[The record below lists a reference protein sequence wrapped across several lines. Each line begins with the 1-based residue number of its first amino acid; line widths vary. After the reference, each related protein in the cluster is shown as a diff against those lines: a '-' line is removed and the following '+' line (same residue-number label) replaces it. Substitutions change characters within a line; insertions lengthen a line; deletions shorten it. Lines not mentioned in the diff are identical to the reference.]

1 MHSPNVF
8 VAQCVAFMC
17 VSVQLSDS
25 EFLKNDLIDTVHT
38 LENLGLREPLEKT
51 KFFRNL
57 PKLLPQIPPSICTRK
72 LLPLISAALEFGGA
86 PALALGSLLQIGKM
100 LGDEDDFKA
109 RIVPILSA
117 LFASPDHTIR
127 NTLISNINDYAPFL
141 SEAVVEGSIFPQ
153 LMRGLQESNAY
164 LREQSLKAMLPIA
177 PKLSQRTL
185 SQTLLKHLARLQVR
199 RIPQLDSASGLQFL
213 ILELMLI
220 RVGRLRGLLLVAS
233 MPVACQLSS

>member
-1 MHSPNVF
+1 M
-8 VAQCVAFMC
+8 
-17 VSVQLSDS
+17 QLSDS

-57 PKLLPQIPPSICTRK
+57 PKVLPTFPPAICTRK
-72 LLPLISAALEFGGA
+72 LLPLTSAALEYGGA

-100 LGDEDDFKA
+100 LGDDGAFRA
-109 RIVPILSA
+109 RVVPILSA

-141 SEAVVEGSIFPQ
+141 DEAVVEGSIFPQ
-153 LMRGLQESNAY
+153 LLKGLQEPNAY
-164 LREQSLKAMLPIA
+164 LREQTLKAMLPVA

-185 SQTLLKHLARLQVR
+185 SGTLLKHLARLQVC
-199 RIPQLDSASGLQFL
+199 PAPAQTDTA
-213 ILELMLI
+213 
-220 RVGRLRGLLLVAS
+220 RVHCCLHAHS
-233 MPVACQLSS
+233 